1 MLVGRK
7 NYSRSCGNK
16 LGGGWERDKVHRAA
30 KRHDDGGHIKVN
42 GLRLLL
48 LAVAI
53 MAAKTPPQT
62 NTRQTTKRLQCR
74 YGAKIL
80 VALRR
85 VKPNG
90 YRVP

>member
-1 MLVGRK
+1 M
-7 NYSRSCGNK
+7 
-16 LGGGWERDKVHRAA
+16 KVQRTA
-30 KRHDDGGHIKVN
+30 KRYGDSGNGKQA